1 MLIRA
6 YPCPSVVKFSYKNFC
21 HKLREYREL
30 IYSLL
35 VFFVSFVAKTLK
47 NPVYYVLIAVLLWST
62 GGMFIK
68 LATNLD
74 AYQVT
79 FFRSLLAAITVLIIT
94 RKAGL
99 RINAFGI
106 MCSVIY
112 AVLLFLFVWA
122 TKHTTA
128 ANAIFLQYTAPVY
141 ILILAPFVIGEKF
154 HLRDLAT
161 VISCI
166 AGMSLFF
173 VGDLTI
179 GDYQGNL
186 AALGSGI
193 FLGLYIMLLKHPAA
207 VGSRPDAV
215 SSEEK
220 SAGTQAASLPDS
232 GVRSPHVSKGHAD
245 DQTAQEH
252 QDPTTNL
259 TVRKGG
265 SAPASENPHSA
276 LRTPH
281 SLNPVITVIY
291 GNLILAVLTLP
302 SGIAAFPTA
311 TVTDYAAVAFL
322 GIFQIGISYILFIKG
337 VRGGTRPLDASIIG
351 FIEPLL
357 NPVWVFLAMGERP
370 SQWAL
375 LGGAIIITTVVVH
388 TLIQYRKKELVE
400 N

>member
-1 MLIRA
+1 MTDRKPL
-6 YPCPSVVKFSYKNFC
+6 
-21 HKLREYREL
+21 
-30 IYSLL
+30 
-35 VFFVSFVAKTLK
+35 

-79 FFRSLLAAITVLIIT
+79 FFRSLLAGITVLILT
-94 RKAGL
+94 RKNGL
-99 RINAFGI
+99 RINTFGI

-154 HLRDLAT
+154 HLKDLVT
-161 VISCI
+161 VIFCI

-173 VGDLTI
+173 VGDLSI
-179 GDYQGNL
+179 GDYQGNI

-193 FLGLYIMLLKHPAA
+193 FLGLYIMLLKHPRAE
-207 VGSRPDAV
+207 SM
-215 SSEEK
+215 S
-220 SAGTQAASLPDS
+220 GT
-232 GVRSPHVSKGHAD
+232 
-245 DQTAQEH
+245 
-252 QDPTTNL
+252 
-259 TVRKGG
+259 
-265 SAPASENPHSA
+265 
-276 LRTPH
+276 
-281 SLNPVITVIY
+281 ITVIY
-291 GNLILAVLTLP
+291 GNFILAALTLP

-311 TVTDYAAVAFL
+311 AFLDYAAVAFL

-357 NPVWVFLAMGERP
+357 NPVWVFVFVGERP
-370 SQWAL
+370 SQWAI
-375 LGGAIIITTVVVH
+375 LGGIIIIATVVVH
-388 TLIQYRKKELVE
+388 TFAQYRKEPAAPNAPDV
-400 N
+400 

>member
-1 MLIRA
+1 M
-6 YPCPSVVKFSYKNFC
+6 SVIERKP
-21 HKLREYREL
+21 L
-30 IYSLL
+30 
-35 VFFVSFVAKTLK
+35 

-68 LATNLD
+68 LATNFD

-94 RKAGL
+94 RKNGL
-99 RINAFGI
+99 RINAFGV

-112 AVLLFLFVWA
+112 ATLLFLFVWA

-161 VISCI
+161 VIFCI

-193 FLGLYIMLLKHPAA
+193 FLGLYIMLLKHPKA
-207 VGSRPDAV
+207 VGGKGTRDEGQGLTHSEPSPLIPRP
-215 SSEEK
+215 S
-220 SAGTQAASLPDS
+220 
-232 GVRSPHVSKGHAD
+232 
-245 DQTAQEH
+245 
-252 QDPTTNL
+252 
-259 TVRKGG
+259 
-265 SAPASENPHSA
+265 
-276 LRTPH
+276 

-302 SGIAAFPTA
+302 SGIAAFPVA

-322 GIFQIGISYILFIKG
+322 GIVQIGISYILFIKG

-375 LGGAIIITTVVVH
+375 LGGAIIITTVVIH
-388 TLIQYRKKELVE
+388 TVVQYRRSDSSS
-400 N
+400 